1 MMHQINRA
9 MKSSIAESG
18 SRPSGSL
25 RRHAARF
32 MLALL
37 SMQGV
42 QPVLAAPVMSIEQP
56 AGTPLNTRFVAW
68 A

>member
-25 RRHAARF
+25 RRQAARF
-32 MLALL
+32 LFVLL
-37 SMQGV
+37 SMQRA
-42 QPVLAAPVMSIEQP
+42 QSVLAAPVMSIEQP